1 MGGEEVVRIWGKARR
16 WFLRV
21 MYKLKQDRYGDIT
34 YVLRNKKSKSDFLI
48 AVFSGFSP
56 KGTAPRYNYGETLK
70 KVDAMQVFL
79 LDDTGYNKAGSY
91 YLGENG
97 TWYIPEQICQLI
109 SELMTRYQKRAVLT
123 CGSSKGGTAAVYYG
137 LRLNATAVIIGA
149 PQYLIGNYLNT
160 PDHRVILEKIL
171 GSITEE
177 GINRLNSLLEDEIR
191 HYSNTEQKPSFYI
204 HYSPLEHTYH
214 EHIDK
219 LISELREN
227 NYPLE
232 LDCSEAYDDHAD
244 VGRFFQKYLVETCNR
259 YV

>member
-56 KGTAPRYNYGETLK
+56 KGAAPRYNYGETLK

-109 SELMTRYQKRAVLT
+109 
-123 CGSSKGGTAAVYYG
+123 
-137 LRLNATAVIIGA
+137 
-149 PQYLIGNYLNT
+149 
-160 PDHRVILEKIL
+160 
-171 GSITEE
+171 
-177 GINRLNSLLEDEIR
+177 
-191 HYSNTEQKPSFYI
+191 
-204 HYSPLEHTYH
+204 
-214 EHIDK
+214 
-219 LISELREN
+219 
-227 NYPLE
+227 
-232 LDCSEAYDDHAD
+232 
-244 VGRFFQKYLVETCNR
+244 
-259 YV
+259 

>member
-56 KGTAPRYNYGETLK
+56 KGAAPRYNYGETLK

-97 TWYIPEQICQLI
+97 TI
-109 SELMTRYQKRAVLT
+109 RYNKLRKFR
-123 CGSSKGGTAAVYYG
+123 KGKMKTVPKNKGQG
-137 LRLNATAVIIGA
+137 
-149 PQYLIGNYLNT
+149 Q
-160 PDHRVILEKIL
+160 
-171 GSITEE
+171 
-177 GINRLNSLLEDEIR
+177 R
-191 HYSNTEQKPSFYI
+191 H
-204 HYSPLEHTYH
+204 
-214 EHIDK
+214 
-219 LISELREN
+219 
-227 NYPLE
+227 
-232 LDCSEAYDDHAD
+232 
-244 VGRFFQKYLVETCNR
+244 LVE
-259 YV
+259 